1 MAGIGANEP
10 FTSLIKNGS
19 ICPKPDLHNQP
30 EEFLTAGFLPGTATT
45 RPAAYPTTIFMPKR
59 VMARTYAAC

>member
-19 ICPKPDLHNQP
+19 ICPKPDSHDRRNIDRNRV
-30 EEFLTAGFLPGTATT
+30 EAGRRGIVP
-45 RPAAYPTTIFMPKR
+45 P
-59 VMARTYAAC
+59 VVV

>member
-19 ICPKPDLHNQP
+19 ICPIPLKKSVF
-30 EEFLTAGFLPGTATT
+30 E
-45 RPAAYPTTIFMPKR
+45 
-59 VMARTYAAC
+59 